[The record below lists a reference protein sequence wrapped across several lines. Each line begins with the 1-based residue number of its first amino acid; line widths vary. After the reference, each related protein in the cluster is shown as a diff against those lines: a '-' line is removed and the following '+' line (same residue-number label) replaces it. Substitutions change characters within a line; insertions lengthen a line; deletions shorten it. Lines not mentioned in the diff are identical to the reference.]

1 MNINYR
7 EMKLDLI
14 RMLTQALENAC
25 AYHATGEKQLFHYS
39 AGKAES
45 LRIILEDYFD
55 YDSGSYSEH
64 IRNMFDIIDED
75 W

>member
-1 MNINYR
+1 MNTNYR

-25 AYHATGEKQLFHYS
+25 ACHALGEKQWFFYN

-45 LRIILEDYFD
+45 LRIILEDHFD
-55 YDSGSYSEH
+55 YDSSSYSEH
-64 IRNMFDIIDED
+64 IRNMFDIIDEEF
-75 W
+75 

>member
-1 MNINYR
+1 MKINYR

-14 RMLTQALENAC
+14 RMLTNSLENAC
-25 AYHATGEKQLFHYS
+25 AYHATGEKDLFHDH

-45 LRIILEDYFD
+45 LRIVLEDYFD
-55 YDSGSYSEH
+55 YDSSNYSEH
-64 IRNMFDIIDED
+64 IINMWEIIDEE

>member
-1 MNINYR
+1 MGINYR
-7 EMKLDLI
+7 EMKLDLF

-55 YDSGSYSEH
+55 FDSSSYSEH
-64 IRNMFDIIDED
+64 IVNMFEIIDSE